1 MLTASNATQKSLND
15 EDIAT
20 LLVELQ
26 TLNYEQSALKLT
38 QLANLYTSDAR
49 VLLLL
54 AGEHAQAG
62 KMDLAE
68 ASFLSALQ
76 CEPHYAIARFQLGL
90 LQFTSAR
97 PAVASVTWAPLDDL
111 PENDPLRLFKTG
123 FEYLAQNK
131 TAEATHAIELGIHEN
146 KSNAPLNTDM
156 RKVLTAIEG
165 LSLLGNTSTPAP
177 SQPTD
182 IAAPE
187 EATEHFLMSAYRNLH

>member
-1 MLTASNATQKSLND
+1 MLTASNAAPKSLND
-15 EDIAT
+15 EDIAA
-20 LLVELQ
+20 LLVSLQ
-26 TLNYEQSALKLT
+26 TLDYEQSVLKLT
-38 QLANLYTSDAR
+38 QLADLHDSDAR

-76 CEPHYAIARFQLGL
+76 RAPDYAIARFQLGL

-123 FEYLAQNK
+123 FEYLALNK
-131 TAEATHAIELGIHEN
+131 TAEATHAIELGMREN
-146 KSNAPLNTDM
+146 KSNAALNADM
-156 RKVLTAIEG
+156 QKILTAIEG
-165 LSLLGNTSTPAP
+165 LSLLGDASTPAP
-177 SQPTD
+177 SQPAD
-182 IAAPE
+182 ITAPDE
-187 EATEHFLMSAYRNLH
+187 TTEHFLVSAYRNLH